1 MACDVV
7 TDEQLIA
14 GAVLGAA
21 GTIVGA
27 IRWGVGRITKSSD
40 DSTAALIAA
49 TASNAVLQTKL
60 DAVVASNQRLSDKID
75 GISDFVEEHTP
86 IGPIPKPRT
95 PARGVRVPRPG
106 THHDD

>member
-1 MACDVV
+1 M

-14 GAVLGAA
+14 GAIVTVGTSLAGVLKWA
-21 GTIVGA
+21 
-27 IRWGVGRITKSSD
+27 VGRVTKSSD
-40 DSTAALIAA
+40 DSTAALIAN